1 MIDVAVTLFLN
12 ALNVLMAIIL
22 TEQRVNNAI
31 VNVKNAQAN
40 LQIANLVNLH
50 IF

>member
-1 MIDVAVTLFLN
+1 VRDVAVTLFLN

-22 TEQRVNNAI
+22 TEQHVNNAI
-31 VNVKNAQAN
+31 VNVENAQAN
-40 LQIANLVNLH
+40 QQIANLVNLH